1 MNVRYSNKRILFIH
15 IPKCAGTSV
24 TDALKYK
31 DALWFDK
38 TNDRHQSIIKYNS
51 QSYDYIFSVVRN
63 PYSRLVSF
71 YHYILQDPHQQ
82 TVQKNSIIREFK
94 TFKGWLL
101 NGCPGLWPEQSS
113 YIDEKVDIYKIENI
127 ASNWNTILERCGV
140 PWYHRLHMG
149 LKHTNKS
156 RHAEYKKYYDT
167 LELKL
172 TARSLL
178 RDDIKYLGY
187 EYL

>member
-1 MNVRYSNKRILFIH
+1 MKIKHSNKRVLFIH
-15 IPKCAGTSV
+15 IPKCAGNSV
-24 TDALKYK
+24 ARTLKYK
-31 DALWFDK
+31 DVLWPEEK
-38 TNDRHQSIIKYNS
+38 DRHQSIVEYDI

-71 YHYILQDPHQQ
+71 YHYMHQQ
-82 TVQKNSIIREFK
+82 PVQKNNILREFN
-94 TFKGWLL
+94 TFKDWLL
-101 NGCPGLWPEQSS
+101 NGCPKVKVLQSS
-113 YIDEKVDIYKIENI
+113 YINEKVDIYKMENI
-127 ASNWNTILERCGV
+127 VSNWDTILERCGV
-140 PWYHRLHMG
+140 PWYHRLHMR
-149 LKHTNKS
+149 LKHINKS

-178 RDDIKYLGY
+178 RDDINYLGY